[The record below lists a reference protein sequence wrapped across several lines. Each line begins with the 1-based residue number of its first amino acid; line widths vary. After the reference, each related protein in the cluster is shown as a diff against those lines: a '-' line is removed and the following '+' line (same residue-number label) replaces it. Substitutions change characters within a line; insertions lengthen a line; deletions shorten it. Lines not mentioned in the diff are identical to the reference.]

1 MLELML
7 VWAHL
12 GVEILTYHV
21 QLNDLLPLPQS
32 RRMEMDDY
40 NSETDSD
47 YTSYWRDWVGEF
59 SDQTLFSFFSRLF
72 SLPFP
77 TFDFSCFWGS
87 RLEFLCAIISSHM
100 SNGVCHS
107 LHKEASFHTNK
118 TLGGQHGFL

>member
-12 GVEILTYHV
+12 SVEILTYHG

-59 SDQTLFSFFSRLF
+59 SDQTLFSFFPRLF

-77 TFDFSCFWGS
+77 NF
-87 RLEFLCAIISSHM
+87 
-100 SNGVCHS
+100 
-107 LHKEASFHTNK
+107 
-118 TLGGQHGFL
+118 